1 MPVVV
6 VLVAMAAV
14 VLFLVIVCVM
24 KRSRQKLTDSKYIEM
39 LGAFELVLLKP
50 SRHSCNGF
58 KLLPTDT

>member
-39 LGAFELVLLKP
+39 LGAFEP

-58 KLLPTDT
+58 KLLPTDM